1 VSDESTN
8 EAVVPTG
15 RPGAQA
21 ETIEREIQSFV
32 ADRTKTVV
40 PVDQD
45 LFATGLVSSMFAME
59 LVVHLEE
66 TYAIAI
72 IGGDLKLDNFRTV
85 ERMTALVTRLQ
96 NLATA
101 ASD

>member
-8 EAVVPTG
+8 E
-15 RPGAQA
+15 
-21 ETIEREIQSFV
+21 IEREIQGFL

-40 PVDQD
+40 PVDRD
-45 LFATGLVSSMFAME
+45 LFASGLVSSLFAME
-59 LVVHLEE
+59 LIVHLEE

-72 IGGDLKLDNFRTV
+72 VGADLKLDNFRTV
-85 ERMTALVTRLQ
+85 ERMIALVTRLR

-101 ASD
+101 AGG